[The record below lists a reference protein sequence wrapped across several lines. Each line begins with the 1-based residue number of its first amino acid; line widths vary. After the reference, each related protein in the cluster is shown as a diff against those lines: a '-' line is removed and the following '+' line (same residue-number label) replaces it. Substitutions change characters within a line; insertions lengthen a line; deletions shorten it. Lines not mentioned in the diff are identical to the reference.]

1 MMSYTCNFKCTLHE
15 ISNLRI
21 RKDIVRNALIS
32 SLRVFKNLFTYSER
46 TSLRIIN
53 ECVKIKANVYVSAWN
68 NEDWFLRCS
77 CITLSTQTTRLF

>member
-53 ECVKIKANVYVSAWN
+53 ECVKIKANVYVSA
-68 NEDWFLRCS
+68 
-77 CITLSTQTTRLF
+77 